1 MMVDIVDIVKEKAK
15 DIKDAIAD
23 TTKDVVDATKES
35 FSVPVQ
41 SSSSSSSS
49 SSTYI
54 TPNPTF
60 TSSSITYVPDIEKD
74 NSDIKK
80 SNNVDPLL
88 IGYSEN
94 EKKVLSTNIKESN
107 TIQKTKYDSPI
118 VKNLYRD
125 RQQQQY
131 EYKQNDVIFEPFIQ
145 SMKLW
150 QDYYIIWMNLYTG
163 MLESFNRTIRNI

>member
-1 MMVDIVDIVKEKAK
+1 MVDIIDKVKEKAK

-35 FSVPVQ
+35 FSVPIQ
-41 SSSSSSSS
+41 SSSPSS
-49 SSTYI
+49 YI
-54 TPNPTF
+54 APNPTF

-131 EYKQNDVIFEPFIQ
+131 EYKQNNEFFNPIIQ
-145 SMKLW
+145 NMKFW
-150 QDYYIIWMNLYTG
+150 QDYYITWMNFYIG
-163 MLESFNRTIRNI
+163 ILESFNRTIRNI